1 MDFSSLETWGYLA
14 VAFFSFGGSF
24 FIVAAAGVFSY
35 LGHMNLTLALIV
47 ASLANFMGDNFLFY
61 LARYHKKEV
70 MPYFKKH
77 RRYLAMATVIMRRYG
92 RYAVFVQKFIYG
104 VKTLVPL
111 VMGMSKYPFTRFVFY
126 NFFAS
131 ILFVCVIGI
140 GAYFARDTVIM
151 LFEKIKKHPWIAPL
165 FLGAIVALIL
175 YVAKRSIKKTPSNV

>member
-35 LGHMNLTLALIV
+35 LGHMDLTVALIV
-47 ASLANFMGDNFLFY
+47 ASLANFMGDNVLFY

-111 VMGMSKYPFTRFVFY
+111 VMGMSKYPFPRFVLY

-131 ILFVCVIGI
+131 ILFVCTIGI
-140 GAYFARDTVIM
+140 AAYFASDTVIA
-151 LFEKIKKHPWIAPL
+151 LFETVKRHPWIAPL
-165 FLGAIVALIL
+165 FVVTIVAAIV
-175 YVAKRSIKKTPSNV
+175 YVARRLVKKTPFNA

>member
-35 LGHMNLTLALIV
+35 LGHMDLTVALIV

-70 MPYFKKH
+70 MPYFKKY
-77 RRYLAMATVIMRRYG
+77 RRYLAMATLVMRRYG
-92 RYAVFVQKFIYG
+92 RYAIFIQKFIYG

-111 VMGMSKYPFTRFVFY
+111 VMGMSKYSFPRFVVY

-131 ILFVCVIGI
+131 ILFVCTIGI
-140 GAYFARDTVIM
+140 AAYFASDTVIM
-151 LFEKIKKHPWIAPL
+151 LFEAIKQRPWIAPL
-165 FLGAIVALIL
+165 FLGAIVLTVVYIVK
-175 YVAKRSIKKTPSNV
+175 YQIRRR